1 MSKNLVCVLTVAV
14 RYTTQ
19 QCQHE
24 KVKNISNDFSSK
36 CNTIKSGAFLK
47 RKSFVLPFKSN
58 DDDTPRNLNIVTK
71 ASAVKL

>member
-36 CNTIKSGAFLK
+36 CNTTYL
-47 RKSFVLPFKSN
+47 
-58 DDDTPRNLNIVTK
+58 
-71 ASAVKL
+71 